1 MWKKNLVRLKLEN
14 KFHSTFFVVY
24 LSGSFLLSLGLLK
37 CGWIQIAFL
46 PPPPISPTMTP
57 PKVSHLYADFHIH
70 TVYSADSLVQ
80 PKTLVDMLNA
90 HPFIKVAAVTD
101 HDSVRANK
109 PTIELAKAYPDIL
122 IIPGCEIS
130 TPQGDMLVL
139 GTCELPPTPWTPEN
153 VADYARSIDAV
164 SIVAHPFRT
173 YGMGEYARNLKVNAI
188 EVLNGGTSKDGN
200 AKAKEFA
207 KELGLPGTAGSDA
220 HQVSELFAVC
230 NQVEAAM
237 NVDSVLAAIKK
248 GQVLAHLPATLHF

>member
-1 MWKKNLVRLKLEN
+1 MAPN
-14 KFHSTFFVVY
+14 K
-24 LSGSFLLSLGLLK
+24 
-37 CGWIQIAFL
+37 
-46 PPPPISPTMTP
+46 PNP
-57 PKVSHLYADFHIH
+57 LYADFHLH

-90 HPFIKVAAVTD
+90 HSFIKVAAVTD

-109 PTIELAKAYPDIL
+109 PTIELSKAYKDIL

-130 TPQGDMLVL
+130 TKNGETPVGDMLVL
-139 GTCELPPTPWTPEN
+139 GTFELPPKPWTPEN
-153 VADYARSIDAV
+153 VVDYAKSIDAV

-230 NQVEAAM
+230 NQVDASM
-237 NVDSVLAAIKK
+237 NVDAVLAAIKK
-248 GQVLAHLPATLHF
+248 GKVSAHLPATIHL

>member
-1 MWKKNLVRLKLEN
+1 
-14 KFHSTFFVVY
+14 
-24 LSGSFLLSLGLLK
+24 
-37 CGWIQIAFL
+37 
-46 PPPPISPTMTP
+46 MTP
-57 PKVSHLYADFHIH
+57 PKDSHLYADLHIH

-130 TPQGDMLVL
+130 TKDGETPIGDMLVL
-139 GTCELPPTPWTPEN
+139 GTYELPPKPWTPEN
-153 VADYARSIDAV
+153 VADYAKSIDAV

-173 YGMGEYARNLKVNAI
+173 YGMGEYARNLKVDAI

-230 NQVEAAM
+230 SQVEAAM

-248 GQVLAHLPATLHF
+248 GKVSAHLPETVRF